1 MRTLVESTPKTI
13 SVKETTTKSIISVSN
28 IVTSVRLCIPDLFS
42 GSHLFAVCLLL
53 IWKEKNRPIFKMITV
68 KIEKALFIISIS
80 IVIATITIV
89 IMQSR

>member
-1 MRTLVESTPKTI
+1 
-13 SVKETTTKSIISVSN
+13 
-28 IVTSVRLCIPDLFS
+28 
-42 GSHLFAVCLLL
+42 
-53 IWKEKNRPIFKMITV
+53 MITV